1 VNCWTL
7 LVAPPRWRTKLRR
20 FDAVIFDMDG
30 VLVDGEPL
38 HFEAVNRLLA
48 EEGRSITLDQY
59 KPYMGT
65 KSGWK
70 ELISDFGL
78 NGSYEMYSE
87 RYTPMLVDLY
97 RERSEALPGARE
109 AVESLKGVVPIAVC
123 SSSILPWV
131 EAALSKIGLLN
142 AFDEIIS
149 GSEVRE
155 GKPAPDIYL
164 LAASRVNVHPSRA
177 LAIEDAPAGI
187 ASATAAGMTVWA
199 VRTAYTQGLELPS
212 CDRVMES
219 LLEFETDSVVG
230 VAA

>member
-1 VNCWTL
+1 
-7 LVAPPRWRTKLRR
+7 
-20 FDAVIFDMDG
+20 MDG

-38 HFEAVNRLLA
+38 HFEAVNSLLA
-48 EEGRSITLDQY
+48 EEGHSITLDQY

-70 ELISDFGL
+70 ELIADFGL
-78 NGSYEMYSE
+78 ERPYEEYSE
-87 RYTPMLVDLY
+87 RYKPMLVDLY

-109 AVESLKGVVPIAVC
+109 AVESLKGRVPIAVC

-164 LAASRVNVHPSRA
+164 LAAARVNVEPSRA

-187 ASATAAGMTVWA
+187 SSATAAGMTVWA
-199 VRTAYTQGLELPS
+199 VRTAYTQGLELPP
-212 CDRVMES
+212 CERVMES
-219 LLEFETDSVVG
+219 LLEFEAGKVVG

>member
-1 VNCWTL
+1 
-7 LVAPPRWRTKLRR
+7 
-20 FDAVIFDMDG
+20 MDG
-30 VLVDGEPL
+30 VLLDGEPL
-38 HFEAVNRLLA
+38 HFEAVNRLLG

-70 ELISDFGL
+70 ELIADFGL
-78 NGSYEMYSE
+78 QRPYEEYSQ
-87 RYTPMLVDLY
+87 RYLPMLVDLY
-97 RERSEALPGARE
+97 RERSVALPGVAE
-109 AVESLKGVVPIAVC
+109 TVAALKGKVPLAVC

-131 EAALSKIGLLN
+131 EAALAKIGLLES
-142 AFDEIIS
+142 FDEIIT

-164 LAASRVNVHPSRA
+164 LAAARVGVEPARA

-187 ASATAAGMTVWA
+187 QSATAAGMTVWA
-199 VRTAYTQGLELPS
+199 VRTAYTQGLELPP
-212 CDRVMES
+212 CERVMES
-219 LLEFETDSVVG
+219 LHEFDVPSVVG

>member
-1 VNCWTL
+1 M
-7 LVAPPRWRTKLRR
+7 APPRWRSKLPR

-38 HFEAVNRLLA
+38 HFEAVNRLLG
-48 EEGRSITLDQY
+48 EEGRSISLEQY

-70 ELISDFGL
+70 ELIADFGL
-78 NGSYEMYSE
+78 ERPYEEYSR
-87 RYTPMLVDLY
+87 RYTPMLIDLY
-97 RERSEALPGARE
+97 RERSVALPGVRE
-109 AVESLKGVVPIAVC
+109 TISALKGRVPLAVC

-131 EAALSKIGLLN
+131 EASLAKIGLLEH
-142 AFDEIIS
+142 FDEIIT

-164 LAASRVNVHPSRA
+164 LAASRVGVEPAKA

-187 ASATAAGMTVWA
+187 QSATAAGMTVWA
-199 VRTAYTQGLELPS
+199 VRTEYTRSLELPP
-212 CDRVMES
+212 CERVMES
-219 LLEFETDSVVG
+219 LHEFDVESVAG